1 MSSDDTSATVAIASN
16 ASPLAAAVAVAP
28 AAKAATA
35 PARTAEVSRTEMS
48 PTGSLGDTAPGTYA
62 SYPLQA
68 LGGASYGGTPLVTVN
83 AAQVAQLAA
92 IAAAQVERAA
102 KAEARARDLRE
113 LEADSEVGLS
123 HKDADE
129 VHYLLQLYVR

>member
-1 MSSDDTSATVAIASN
+1 M
-16 ASPLAAAVAVAP
+16 
-28 AAKAATA
+28 
-35 PARTAEVSRTEMS
+35 
-48 PTGSLGDTAPGTYA
+48 
-62 SYPLQA
+62 
-68 LGGASYGGTPLVTVN
+68 TVN